1 MRATGPDLS
10 GMTSTASVDAQLP
23 LLERVSPALLPEL
36 KRYIAMHRGEVES
49 MIRTGGREGGLP
61 AGRRYAKAFD
71 GLLSSVFHAVKAA
84 MSRDDSWMSVSL
96 AAVGSYGRGAV
107 AFSSDLDVRLLCGED
122 IDAARPIAEALLYP
136 LWDAGLSI
144 GHQVVTPEQMIELS
158 RADLP
163 TATTLLDWRV
173 ITGEIPETRAMLDR
187 AFEGVFG
194 MGSIREF
201 IRRLEQRAAERHDR
215 YGGSVYL
222 LEPDVKNGPGG
233 LRDLDVA
240 HWVARARWRIRN
252 LSDLVRIGILV
263 PREWQQIDAANNLL
277 WRVRNLLHAYS
288 GRRSDRLSFDRQ
300 EQLALDLGY
309 GSGGPAVERFMSDY
323 YWHARMLLQARDM
336 VVARAEPPPTRRP
349 HATSLGRGLKLI
361 NGAVTL
367 AHPGALETE
376 PALALRLYDV
386 AVRRHLPVY
395 AFARDAV
402 ARAASLPSFCEKL
415 RASEEAA
422 QLFAR
427 LVTTSQRTRFKHG
440 SVLSELHDVGL
451 LVAMVPE
458 FAPVVGRVHHDVYHV
473 FTVDA
478 HSVAAVDR
486 LRALARG
493 ELAEEHPLAS
503 RLAAEIARPRVL
515 FFATLLHDV
524 GKDIGGK
531 NHSERGH
538 DMVASILKRFR
549 VPEADIREV
558 QHLVLKH
565 LRMYHVAT
573 RRDID
578 DPRTLEEFCGDV
590 HGPEGLRELYL
601 LTVSDVSTTSPTA
614 MTSWKAR
621 MLDELYV
628 AANRFLSEGIEP
640 RRGVRP
646 DVGKQVRERWGKKD
660 QRFIEHFIEAMPERY
675 LYANDPDDIVTHARF
690 VRDSRL
696 KQAAATVISVDE
708 PYVELG
714 FVADDRPGL
723 LACITATFTAARLQV
738 VGAQIYSWMDDSG
751 RVRALD
757 LFWVRGSSDP
767 DAVVAAVPRLE
778 RDLTRVLA
786 GEIEAIDLAHGRQP
800 RKTRW
805 SERPTPEVSTK
816 VSFDNRAATD
826 HTVIEVTTRD
836 RPGLLFCLAN
846 ALLEAGLTI
855 SLAKINTEGTRVADV
870 FYVTDGAGH
879 KIADPD
885 RTAELEQ
892 RIVLAIA
899 KLEETTGAGTT

>member
-1 MRATGPDLS
+1 
-10 GMTSTASVDAQLP
+10 MTSTVSVDAQVP

-36 KRYIAMHRGEVES
+36 RRYIAMHRGEVES
-49 MIRTGGREGGLP
+49 MIRTGGKEGGLP
-61 AGRRYAKAFD
+61 AGRRCAKAYD
-71 GLLSSVFHAVKAA
+71 GLLSSLYHAVKAA
-84 MSRDDSWMSVSL
+84 MTRDQSWTPVSL

-122 IDAARPIAEALLYP
+122 QEAARPIAEALLYP

-144 GHQVVTPEQMIELS
+144 GHQVVTPEQMIEL
-158 RADLP
+158 AHQDLP

-173 ITGEIPETRAMLDR
+173 ITGEIPETRQMLDR
-187 AFEGVFG
+187 VFEGVFG
-194 MGSIREF
+194 MGAIREF
-201 IRRLEQRAAERHDR
+201 IERLEQRAAERHER

-240 HWVARARWRIRN
+240 HWVARARWRVSD
-252 LSDLVRIGILV
+252 LSDLVRIGVLV
-263 PREWQQIDAANNLL
+263 PREWQQIDASNNLL

-300 EQLALDLGY
+300 EQLAVDLGY

-323 YWHARMLLQARDM
+323 YRHARMLTQARDM
-336 VVARAEPPPTRRP
+336 VVARAVPPPTRRP
-349 HATSLGRGLKLI
+349 HASSLGRGLKLI
-361 NGAVTL
+361 NGAVSL
-367 AHPGALETE
+367 AHPGALDTE
-376 PALALRLYDV
+376 PAQALRLYDE
-386 AVRRHLPVY
+386 AVKRGLSVY

-402 ARAASLPSFCEKL
+402 ARAATLPSFCEKL
-415 RASEEAA
+415 RASDEAA
-422 QLFAR
+422 RLFAR
-427 LVTTSQRTRFKHG
+427 LVMTSQRTRFKNG
-440 SVLSELHDVGL
+440 SVLAELHDVGL

-473 FTVDA
+473 YTVDA
-478 HSVAAVDR
+478 HTIAAVDR

-493 ELAEEHPLAS
+493 ELTAEYPLAS

-538 DMVASILKRFR
+538 DMARSILERLR
-549 VPEADIREV
+549 VPDADIREV

-578 DPRTLEEFCGDV
+578 DPRTLEEFRGDV

-628 AANRFLSEGIEP
+628 AANRFLAEGVEP

-646 DVGKQVRERWGKKD
+646 DVAEQVRTGWGKRD
-660 QRFIEHFIEAMPERY
+660 RRFIDHFVEAVPERY
-675 LYANDPDDIVTHARF
+675 LYANDPDDIILHARF
-690 VRDSRL
+690 VKSARL
-696 KQAAATVISVDE
+696 KQGAVSVIKSDD

-714 FVADDRPGL
+714 FIADDRPGL
-723 LACITATFTAARLQV
+723 LACITATLAAARLQV
-738 VGAQIYSWMDDSG
+738 VGAQIYSWLDDSG

-757 LFWVRGSSDP
+757 LFWVRGSAEP
-767 DAVVAAVPRLE
+767 GAVVAAVPRLE
-778 RDLTRVLA
+778 RDLGRLLA
-786 GEIEAIDLAHGRQP
+786 GELEPTELVIGRQP
-800 RKTRW
+800 RTTRW

-836 RPGLLFCLAN
+836 RPGLLFWLAN
-846 ALLEAGLTI
+846 TLQEAGLTI
-855 SLAKINTEGTRVADV
+855 SLAKINTEGMRVADV
-870 FYVTDGAGH
+870 FYVTDRAGA

-885 RTAELEQ
+885 RAAELQE
-892 RIVLAIA
+892 RIVSTIA
-899 KLEETTGAGTT
+899 KLASTTGAGTS